1 MCTYFRGQSG
11 VSAHE
16 GGGGKQLLYFSY
28 PQNLQHL
35 SKSRYFVFTFANS
48 FKRKAGPDSKETK
61 ENILNSPNQISL
73 YTQGEEFQHV
83 WEEQKLH
90 FIKQPPALYFCNS
103 KALYIWKIWAKN
115 FHQFG
120 IKCQSDAC
128 GSEKILWKDF
138 NTNYLFPISPSSRWS
153 KLSLTSFSPQVFKS
167 MSKRMF

>member
-1 MCTYFRGQSG
+1 MR
-11 VSAHE
+11 E
-16 GGGGKQLLYFSY
+16 GEANNSFTFPILKILNIS
-28 PQNLQHL
+28 QNPD
-35 SKSRYFVFTFANS
+35 SFGFTFANS
-48 FKRKAGPDSKETK
+48 LKRKAGPDSKETK

-103 KALYIWKIWAKN
+103 KALYIWKIWAKD

-138 NTNYLFPISPSSRWS
+138 NTNYQFPISPSSRRS